1 MSKVNGGFKHSYDVH
16 RDFQSKADDALASKQ
31 SFNVFGFKIG
41 RPGFMQDKKGIERIQ
56 RSQQMADEMMRDLM
70 SALAKAFQPRQ

>member
-1 MSKVNGGFKHSYDVH
+1 MDKVSGIKQTQTIH
-16 RDFQSKADDALASKQ
+16 RDFISKADSAIESKQ
-31 SFNVFGFKIG
+31 NFSVLGFKIG

-56 RSQQMADEMMRDLM
+56 RSQQMADEMMSDLL